1 MEIIKELSIYRDG
14 GTKVVQL
21 ENFQHVYINNRIG
34 SKDRGTGVYDKYPLD
49 KTAKLIGKHVDGKV
63 YLK

>member
-14 GTKVVQL
+14 GTKIVQL

-34 SKDRGTGVYDKYPLD
+34 SKDAGVGVYDKYPLD
-49 KTAKLIGKHVDGKV
+49 KNAKLIGKFENGKV
-63 YLK
+63 WLS